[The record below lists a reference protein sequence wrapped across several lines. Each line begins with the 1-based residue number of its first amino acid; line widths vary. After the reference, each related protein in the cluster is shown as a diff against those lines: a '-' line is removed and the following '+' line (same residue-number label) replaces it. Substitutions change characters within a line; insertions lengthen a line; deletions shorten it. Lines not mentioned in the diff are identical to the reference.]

1 MSNITIVQIHKPEE
15 KHLIKP
21 YPFNHVVFETVQ
33 SDKYDVEVLV
43 NEEHNGQKKVFG
55 KIYYDEFRFDK
66 VRNLAKE
73 FALTEY
79 VFILDA
85 DEELLTFDLE
95 KYAKLGLDSYLVT
108 ILNLHKGNVY
118 QISNGVRLFKNS
130 IDYIGYAHELPD
142 CDTHHTTD
150 ILIKHNGYKDP
161 TKWTEKAKRNND
173 LIIKSGLALNNEYQ
187 RRKLYEGLKLE
198 FEFKGDN

>member
-21 YPFNHVVFETVQ
+21 YPFNHVVFETIQ

-43 NEEHNGQKKVFG
+43 NEEQNGLKKVFG

-130 IDYIGYAHELPD
+130 IDYIGSVSY
-142 CDTHHTTD
+142 THLT
-150 ILIKHNGYKDP
+150 LP
-161 TKWTEKAKRNND
+161 TKR
-173 LIIKSGLALNNEYQ
+173 IV
-187 RRKLYEGLKLE
+187 
-198 FEFKGDN
+198 